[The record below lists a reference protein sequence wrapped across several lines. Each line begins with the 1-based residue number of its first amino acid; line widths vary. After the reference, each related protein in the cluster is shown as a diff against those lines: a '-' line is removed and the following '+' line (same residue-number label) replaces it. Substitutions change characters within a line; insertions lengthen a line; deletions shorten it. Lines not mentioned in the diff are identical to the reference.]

1 MEVVQVLVVVSWGGS
16 VVVVLTLV
24 VRWLDYLL
32 VSIEEARWDEEHL

>member
-1 MEVVQVLVVVSWGGS
+1 MEVVQVLVVVSWGSS

-24 VRWLDYLL
+24 VRWLDCLL